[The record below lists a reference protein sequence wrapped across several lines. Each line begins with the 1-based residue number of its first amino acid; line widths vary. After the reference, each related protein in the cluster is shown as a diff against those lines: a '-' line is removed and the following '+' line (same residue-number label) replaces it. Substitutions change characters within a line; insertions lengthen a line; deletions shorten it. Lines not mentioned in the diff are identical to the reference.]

1 MSVVMRAVT
10 VLAGVFFAISAPA
23 SARIVKCGEVIK
35 ADTRVDN
42 DLRCPTPVALKIGA
56 HGVDVDL
63 HGHTIEAI
71 EYHDEGVVRDNGTAL
86 QNLGYDDVSI
96 ANGTLISPQLLGQGL
111 TATDADRLT
120 LRSLVVRGYGSVAV
134 KGDRARIFDV
144 ATRGFGSTIRSDGAT
159 ISRLTSETELD
170 VFGQKVRVT
179 NSELRSLTVFHLDDS
194 VLQRNDVTWGLRVI
208 GNRNAVRHNRGSGHW
223 SLMDGGGNSVRG
235 NRITRGSLSLAP
247 GFSGSLVRDNTVSGA
262 GPGSDVGGIRVA
274 AGAMNNVLL
283 SNTAS
288 GSADDGI
295 SVDEPTTTLT
305 ANRAF
310 GNADFGIKAV
320 AGVVD
325 GGGNRAWGNGN
336 PLQCLNVQC

>member
-1 MSVVMRAVT
+1 
-10 VLAGVFFAISAPA
+10 
-23 SARIVKCGEVIK
+23 
-35 ADTRVDN
+35 
-42 DLRCPTPVALKIGA
+42 
-56 HGVDVDL
+56 
-63 HGHTIEAI
+63 
-71 EYHDEGVVRDNGTAL
+71 
-86 QNLGYDDVSI
+86 
-96 ANGTLISPQLLGQGL
+96 
-111 TATDADRLT
+111 
-120 LRSLVVRGYGSVAV
+120 
-134 KGDRARIFDV
+134 
-144 ATRGFGSTIRSDGAT
+144 
-159 ISRLTSETELD
+159 
-170 VFGQKVRVT
+170 
-179 NSELRSLTVFHLDDS
+179 
-194 VLQRNDVTWGLRVI
+194 
-208 GNRNAVRHNRGSGHW
+208 
-223 SLMDGGGNSVRG
+223 MDGGGNSVRG